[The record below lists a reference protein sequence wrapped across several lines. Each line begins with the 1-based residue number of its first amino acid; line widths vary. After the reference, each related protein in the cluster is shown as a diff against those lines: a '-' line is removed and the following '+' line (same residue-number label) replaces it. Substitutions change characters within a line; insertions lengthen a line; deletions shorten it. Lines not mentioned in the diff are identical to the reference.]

1 MTTPFKYVHTGGDC
15 LPYLQTSAS
24 PGAEAAGFL
33 WHLTCLLTIL
43 GKGKIAIGVADVLC
57 FPDTYIHTYMMGDQ
71 LTPCMYVI
79 ASG

>member
-15 LPYLQTSAS
+15 LPYIQTSAS

-43 GKGKIAIGVADVLC
+43 GERENRDRRRGHTVL
-57 FPDTYIHTYMMGDQ
+57 P
-71 LTPCMYVI
+71 
-79 ASG
+79 